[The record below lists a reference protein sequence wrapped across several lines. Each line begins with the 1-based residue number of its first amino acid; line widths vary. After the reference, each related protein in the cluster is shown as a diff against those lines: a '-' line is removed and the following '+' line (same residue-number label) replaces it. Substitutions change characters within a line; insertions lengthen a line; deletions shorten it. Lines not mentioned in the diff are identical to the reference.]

1 MTKNLNIIALAV
13 IAEAIVVL
21 YVLNFTSTP
30 TCQAETTSKND
41 TCSVV
46 CDSSSALLSDKTSDY
61 PVAYVNVALLQE
73 KLQKF
78 DFYKKWNEK
87 LLQKEAESTNKLKS
101 EQKRL
106 QAELEVFQQK
116 YQAGGF
122 LTKESLEQEQ
132 NRLMKKDQD
141 LQAMQMRLEQEF
153 ANEQIKLT
161 NQLMDTIDTFFK
173 TYNRE
178 GRYKLIINRAEV
190 LYADTTMDITQDVLN
205 KMDERYGKKVKK

>member
-13 IAEAIVVL
+13 IAVAIVVL
-21 YVLNFTSTP
+21 YVLHFTSTP
-30 TCQAETTSKND
+30 TCQAETTAKND
-41 TCSVV
+41 TCSAV
-46 CDSSSALLSDKTSDY
+46 CDSSFALSSDNSGNY
-61 PVAYVNVALLQE
+61 PIAYVNVALLQE

-78 DFYKKWNEK
+78 DFYKKWNER

-173 TYNRE
+173 TYNND
-178 GRYKLIINRAEV
+178 GRFKLIINRAEV
-190 LYADTTMDITQDVLN
+190 LFADTTMDITQDVLN
-205 KMDERYGKKVKK
+205 KMDERYGKKVNK

>member
-13 IAEAIVVL
+13 IAVAIVVL
-21 YVLNFTSTP
+21 YVLHFTSTP
-30 TCQAETTSKND
+30 TCQAETTVKND

-46 CDSSSALLSDKTSDY
+46 CDSSSALLSDKKSDY
-61 PVAYVNVALLQE
+61 PVAYVNVAMLQE
-73 KLQKF
+73 SLQKF

-173 TYNRE
+173 TYNRD

-190 LYADTTMDITQDVLN
+190 LYADTTMDITQDVLS
-205 KMDERYGKKVKK
+205 KMDERYGKKIKK